1 MHYYDLK
8 IRSTLGAASADPVVE
23 VTSDGA
29 SVRKLNR
36 NQTSQLFLSLKKQ
49 EMEDYNS
56 LVANYK
62 MLKSKPIQVVGDDT
76 VEGFETPNSNL
87 NRLDKSTDY

>member
-1 MHYYDLK
+1 MLSQS
-8 IRSTLGAASADPVVE
+8 ILI
-23 VTSDGA
+23 
-29 SVRKLNR
+29 LN
-36 NQTSQLFLSLKKQ
+36 LKKQ

-76 VEGFETPNSNL
+76 VEGFETPNSN
-87 NRLDKSTDY
+87 